1 MSGVKAALKAAK
13 AALDSQDYQDAIEQ
27 AHKALAT
34 DPQNYHANVFL
45 GLASEKQGEND
56 VSEKF
61 YKDAVAIK
69 GDDPLAWQGLITL
82 YEKHP
87 SQNLDK
93 YHIAATELASL
104 YSDK

>member
-1 MSGVKAALKAAK
+1 M
-13 AALDSQDYQDAIEQ
+13 
-27 AHKALAT
+27 
-34 DPQNYHANVFL
+34 
-45 GLASEKQGEND
+45 
-56 VSEKF
+56 SEKF